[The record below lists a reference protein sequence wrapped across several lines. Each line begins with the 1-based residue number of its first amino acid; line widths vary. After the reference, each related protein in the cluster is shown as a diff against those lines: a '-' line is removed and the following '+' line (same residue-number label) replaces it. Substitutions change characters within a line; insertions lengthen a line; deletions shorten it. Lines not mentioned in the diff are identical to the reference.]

1 MKRYSAR
8 LNLNTVLAPK
18 WNMGVSVSLNKL
30 DNHAL
35 AASSIYAAA
44 IKKAPNLPVYDE
56 MVNTTMDI
64 LQTQRVLQRL
74 STLWLWLI
82 SMTRA

>member
-56 MVNTTMDI
+56 NGEYYYGYSPNS
-64 LQTQRVLQRL
+64 RVLQRL